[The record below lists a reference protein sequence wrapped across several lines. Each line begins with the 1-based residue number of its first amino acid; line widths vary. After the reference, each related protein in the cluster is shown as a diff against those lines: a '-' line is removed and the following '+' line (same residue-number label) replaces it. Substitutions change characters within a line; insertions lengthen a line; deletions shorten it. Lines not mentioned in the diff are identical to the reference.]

1 MIINSNNFNISD
13 YLNPEKQSIQLLI
26 KTSTK
31 VRLMIILQQTKIRN
45 TNRFDK
51 LCLLYI
57 KSKLTQIVKYNK
69 NITIIIDKLI
79 EIYANLWGSYN
90 QLSQSESIYV
100 VILIYKHIHKTCKI
114 YLYRKNYFVDI
125 F

>member
-13 YLNPEKQSIQLLI
+13 YLNLEKQSIQLLI
-26 KTSTK
+26 KTPTK

-69 NITIIIDKLI
+69 NITVIIDKLI
-79 EIYANLWGSYN
+79 EIHANLWGSYN
-90 QLSQSESIYV
+90 QLSQSESIYA
-100 VILIYKHIHKTCKI
+100 VILIYKHIYKTCKI
-114 YLYRKNYFVDI
+114 YL
-125 F
+125 